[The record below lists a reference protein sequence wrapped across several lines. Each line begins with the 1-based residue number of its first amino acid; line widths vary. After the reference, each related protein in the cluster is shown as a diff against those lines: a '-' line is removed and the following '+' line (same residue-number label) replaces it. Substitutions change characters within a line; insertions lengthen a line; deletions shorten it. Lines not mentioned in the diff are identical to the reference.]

1 MPYCIGTDEAGY
13 GPNLG
18 PLVIT
23 ATLWRTPDGVDDALY
38 GPLEHAVCA
47 VPKKGKGVIDER
59 LWLAD
64 SKAVYSPADGIER
77 LEVGVLAALG
87 ACGMR
92 PVDLRELL
100 REVCGVDHEAAWRL
114 PWHGEVHV
122 EVPLVCLRDKIEEAA
137 LQLAAGLR
145 SAQIEL
151 VALASRVVFPEEFNA
166 EVKRHGNKSTLL
178 TQETLKLVRAM
189 LDRCESGD
197 VSIAC
202 DKHGGRNAYAP
213 ALDEHVTSGRLTDGF
228 VQVVR
233 ESRADSTYRWRETAT
248 ENAAA
253 HDTVRRVEISFRPRS
268 ETRLPAALASMTS
281 KYVREATM
289 RAWNEFW
296 KRHLP
301 EIRPTA
307 GYPGDAARF
316 RKEIHTTAR
325 KLKLNHTLWWRSR

>member
-23 ATLWRTPDGVDDALY
+23 ATLWRTPEGVDDGLY
-38 GPLEHAVCA
+38 APLEHAVCA
-47 VPKKGKGVIDER
+47 VPKKGKGVVDER

-77 LEVGVLAALG
+77 LEFGVLAALG

-122 EVPLVCLRDKIEEAA
+122 DVPLVCQRERVEEAA

-145 SAQIEL
+145 SAEIEL

-189 LDRCESGD
+189 LDRCEAGD

-213 ALDEHVTSGRLTDGF
+213 ALDEHVTAGRLTDGF

-233 ESRADSTYRWRETAT
+233 ESRADSTYRWRETVAENAT
-248 ENAAA
+248 E
-253 HDTVRRVEISFRPRS
+253 RCVEISFRPRS

-316 RKEIHTTAR
+316 RKEINTTAR

>member
-23 ATLWRTPDGVDDALY
+23 ATLWRVPDGIDDELY
-38 GPLEHAVCA
+38 EPLKHAVCA
-47 VPKKGKGVIDER
+47 VSRKGKAILDDR

-64 SKAVYSPADGIER
+64 SKAVYASTGGIEA
-77 LEVGVLAALG
+77 LEFGVLAALA
-87 ACGMR
+87 ACGLR
-92 PVDLRELL
+92 PADLRGLL

-114 PWHGEVHV
+114 PWHGEVDV
-122 EVPLVCLRDKIEEAA
+122 PVPLACLRERVEPAA
-137 LQLAAGLR
+137 ERFAAGLR
-145 SAQIEL
+145 SAGVEL
-151 VALASRVVFPEEFNA
+151 VAMRSRVVFPEEFNA
-166 EVKRHGNKSTLL
+166 EVDRHGNKSTLL
-178 TQETLKLVRAM
+178 TQETLRLVRAM
-189 LDRCESGD
+189 LDRCDEGR

-202 DKHGGRNAYAP
+202 DKHGGRNSYAP
-213 ALDEHVTSGRLTDGF
+213 ALQEHVVEGL
-228 VQVVR
+228 VQVLR
-233 ESRADSTYRWRETAT
+233 ESRTESSYRWT
-248 ENAAA
+248 EAA
-253 HDTVRRVEISFRPRS
+253 RSVEISFRPRS

-307 GYPGDAARF
+307 GYPLDAARF
-316 RKEIHTTAR
+316 RRDIGATAR
-325 KLKLNHTLWWRSR
+325 KLKLDKSLWWRSR

>member
-23 ATLWRTPDGVDDALY
+23 ATLWRTPDGIDDELY
-38 GPLEHAVCA
+38 APLEHAVCA
-47 VPKKGKGVIDER
+47 APRKQKGTVDPR

-64 SKAVYSPADGIER
+64 SKAVYSSAGGIEA
-77 LEVGVLAALG
+77 LEFGVLAALA

-92 PVDLRELL
+92 PECLRGLL
-100 REVCGVDHEAAWRL
+100 REVCGVDHESAWRL
-114 PWHGEVHV
+114 PWHGEVDV
-122 EVPLVCLRDKIEEAA
+122 AVPLACVRERVEEAS
-137 LQLAAGLR
+137 LRFAGGLK
-145 SAQIEL
+145 SAGIEL
-151 VALASRVVFPEEFNA
+151 IALASRVVFPEEFNA

-178 TQETLKLVRAM
+178 TQETLKLVRGM
-189 LDRCESGD
+189 LDRCEAGE
-197 VSIAC
+197 VRIAC
-202 DKHGGRNAYAP
+202 DKHGGRNSYAP
-213 ALDEHVTSGRLTDGF
+213 ALGEHVTEGRLTEGL
-228 VQVVR
+228 VQIVR
-233 ESRADSTYRWRETAT
+233 ESRADSTYRWSEMCESRA
-248 ENAAA
+248 
-253 HDTVRRVEISFRPRS
+253 VRRVEISFRPRS

-316 RKEIHTTAR
+316 RKDIGATAR
-325 KLKLNHTLWWRSR
+325 KLKLNHSLWWRSR

>member
-23 ATLWRTPDGVDDALY
+23 ATLWRMPDGVDDALY
-38 GPLEHAVCA
+38 TPLEHAVCA
-47 VPKKGKGVIDER
+47 APKKKKGFVDER

-64 SKAVYSPADGIER
+64 SKAVYSPAEGIEA
-77 LEVGVLAALG
+77 LEFGVLTALA

-92 PVDLRELL
+92 PSCLRGLL
-100 REVCGVDHEAAWRL
+100 RQVCGVDHEAAWRL

-122 EVPLVCLRDKIEEAA
+122 DVPLVCLRDRIEEAA
-137 LQLAAGLR
+137 LRLAAGLR

-151 VALASRVVFPEEFNA
+151 IALATRVVFPEEFNA

-189 LDRCESGD
+189 LDRCESGE
-197 VSIAC
+197 VRIAC

-233 ESRADSTYRWRETAT
+233 ESRAESTYRWRETSA
-248 ENAAA
+248 ENSAE
-253 HDTVRRVEISFRPRS
+253 RRVEISFRPRS

-325 KLKLNHTLWWRSR
+325 KLKLSRTLWWRSR

>member
-23 ATLWRTPDGVDDALY
+23 ATLWRTPDGIDDALY

-47 VPKKGKGVIDER
+47 APQKKKGFVDER

-64 SKAVYSPADGIER
+64 SKAVYSPAEGIEK
-77 LEVGVLAALG
+77 LEFGVLASLA

-92 PVDLRELL
+92 PVDLRGLL
-100 REVCGVDHEAAWRL
+100 REVCGVEHEAAWRL

-122 EVPLVCLRDKIEEAA
+122 DVPLVCLRERVEEAA
-137 LQLAAGLR
+137 LRLAAGLR

-151 VALASRVVFPEEFNA
+151 IALASRVVFPEEFNA

-189 LDRCESGD
+189 LDRCEAGD
-197 VSIAC
+197 ISVAC

-213 ALDEHVTSGRLTDGF
+213 ALDEHVTSGRLSDGF

-233 ESRADSTYRWRETAT
+233 ESRADSTYRWREMVA
-248 ENAAA
+248 ENAAE
-253 HDTVRRVEISFRPRS
+253 RRVEISFRPRS

-316 RKEIHTTAR
+316 RKEIHAVAR
-325 KLKLNHTLWWRSR
+325 KLKLSHALWWRSR

>member
-1 MPYCIGTDEAGY
+1 VPYCIGTDEAGY

-23 ATLWRTPDGVDDALY
+23 ATLWRTLDGMDDELY
-38 GPLEHAVCA
+38 APLEHSVCA
-47 VPKKGKGVIDER
+47 VPRKSKGAVDPR

-64 SKAVYSPADGIER
+64 SKAVYSSAGGIEA
-77 LEVGVLAALG
+77 LEFGVLTALA

-92 PVDLRELL
+92 PECLRGLL

-114 PWHGEVHV
+114 PWHGEVDV
-122 EVPLVCLRDKIEEAA
+122 AVPLACLRERVEEAS
-137 LQLAAGLR
+137 LRFAAGLR
-145 SAQIEL
+145 TAGVEL
-151 VALASRVVFPEEFNA
+151 IALASRVVFPEEFNA

-189 LDRCESGD
+189 LDRCDAGE
-197 VSIAC
+197 VKIAC
-202 DKHGGRNAYAP
+202 DKHGGRNSYAP
-213 ALDEHVTSGRLTDGF
+213 ALGEHVTEGRLTEGL
-228 VQVVR
+228 VQIVR
-233 ESRADSTYRWRETAT
+233 ESRADSTYRWSEVCESRAT
-248 ENAAA
+248 
-253 HDTVRRVEISFRPRS
+253 RRVEISFRPRS

-316 RKEIHTTAR
+316 RKDIGAKAR
-325 KLKLNHTLWWRSR
+325 KLKLNHSLWWRSR

>member
-1 MPYCIGTDEAGY
+1 VPYCIGTDEAGY

-23 ATLWRTPDGVDDALY
+23 ATLWRTPDGLDDELY
-38 GPLEHAVCA
+38 TPLDQAVCA
-47 VPKKGKGVIDER
+47 VPRKSKDAVDPR

-64 SKAVYSPADGIER
+64 SKAVYSSAGGIEA
-77 LEVGVLAALG
+77 LEFGVLTALA

-92 PVDLRELL
+92 PVDLRGLL

-114 PWHGEVHV
+114 PWHGEVDV
-122 EVPLVCLRDKIEEAA
+122 GVPLVCLPDRVEEAS
-137 LQLAAGLR
+137 QRFAAGLR
-145 SAQIEL
+145 GAGIEL
-151 VALASRVVFPEEFNA
+151 IAIASRVVFPEEFNA

-178 TQETLKLVRAM
+178 TQETLRLVRMM
-189 LDRCESGD
+189 LDRCEAGE
-197 VSIAC
+197 VRIAC
-202 DKHGGRNAYAP
+202 DKHGGRNTYAP
-213 ALDEHVTSGRLTDGF
+213 ALGEHVTEGRITEGL
-228 VQVVR
+228 VQIVR
-233 ESRADSTYRWRETAT
+233 ESRADSTYRWSETACEGT
-248 ENAAA
+248 
-253 HDTVRRVEISFRPRS
+253 TRRVEISFRPRS

-296 KRHLP
+296 KRHVP

-316 RKEIHTTAR
+316 RKDIHAVAR

>member
-23 ATLWRTPDGVDDALY
+23 ATLWRTPEGIDDELY
-38 GPLEHAVCA
+38 APLEHAVCA
-47 VPKKGKGVIDER
+47 VPRKNKDAVDPR

-64 SKAVYSPADGIER
+64 SKAVYSSAGGIEA
-77 LEVGVLAALG
+77 LEFGVLAALA

-92 PVDLRELL
+92 PIDLRGLL

-114 PWHGEVHV
+114 PWHGEVDV
-122 EVPLVCLRDKIEEAA
+122 AVPLACVRERVEEAA
-137 LQLAAGLR
+137 LRFAAGLR
-145 SAQIEL
+145 SAGVEL

-189 LDRCESGD
+189 LDRCEPGE
-197 VSIAC
+197 VRIAC
-202 DKHGGRNAYAP
+202 DKHGGRNSYAP
-213 ALDEHVTSGRLTDGF
+213 ALGEHVTEGRLTEGL
-228 VQVVR
+228 VQIVR
-233 ESRADSTYRWRETAT
+233 ESRADSTYRWSEMCESRAE
-248 ENAAA
+248 
-253 HDTVRRVEISFRPRS
+253 RRVEISFRPRS

-316 RKEIHTTAR
+316 RKDIGATAR
-325 KLKLNHTLWWRSR
+325 KLKLNHSLWWRCR